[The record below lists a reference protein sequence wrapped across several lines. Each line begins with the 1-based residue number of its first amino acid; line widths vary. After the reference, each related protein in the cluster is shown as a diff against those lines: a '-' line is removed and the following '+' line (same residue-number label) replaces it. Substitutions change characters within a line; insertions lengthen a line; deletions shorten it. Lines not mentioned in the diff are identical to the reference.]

1 MQESMPE
8 DVSGT
13 SSFSRP
19 NLLAG
24 QQFPPPPQ
32 QDRSRRKRE
41 ALLDAALEMFAEYG
55 YERASVEAIARRAGV
70 AVGAFYQHFTSKRQI
85 LLVLMDRLLEE
96 VEGVMAPTPGEV
108 PTDMRSLIRSTLR
121 QGLTVDWAYR
131 GAYRAWREAALVDDE
146 LRAWQ
151 LAVEQWAANRLIML
165 LRALSQAPHAR
176 VVAHVENLGWALS
189 LLFWRLAEEALPEPD
204 ALIETLTDMIYHTL
218 FEDVAD

>member
-8 DVSGT
+8 YVSGT
-13 SSFSRP
+13 SSLSRP

-41 ALLDAALEMFAEYG
+41 ALLNAALEMFAEYG

-96 VEGVMAPTPGEV
+96 VEGVMPPTPSEV
-108 PTDMRSLIRSTLR
+108 PTDMRALIRSTLR
-121 QGLTVDWAYR
+121 QGLSVDWAYR

-146 LRAWQ
+146 LRASQ
-151 LAVEQWAANRLIML
+151 LAVERWAANRLIMML
-165 LRALSQAPHAR
+165 SALSLAPHAR
-176 VVAHVENLGWALS
+176 AVAHVEELGWALS

-218 FEDVAD
+218 FEDAAE

>member
-13 SSFSRP
+13 SSLSRP

-24 QQFPPPPQ
+24 QQFAPPPQ

-96 VEGVMAPTPGEV
+96 VEGVMAPTPAEV
-108 PTDMRSLIRSTLR
+108 PTDMRSLIRITLR

-176 VVAHVENLGWALS
+176 VVAHVEDLGWALS